1 MESKQS
7 LFDLRE
13 KFSNLYINEV
23 DTDHAAYVPKS
34 KIDKIFNSIAKIKI
48 NKRIGTGFFMKL
60 EINNNELYFL
70 VTCHHVILEKDVDSQ
85 ETILISYG
93 NKNEEIKKEIELN
106 KSERFIKCFDE
117 PIDITLIEIIFKDSI
132 PINKFLIPDYN
143 YKNSSGFNYYLNKD
157 CYSAGYPC
165 DKEVNG
171 ECVECSGKITEI
183 KDFEFSHTLDTRCGS
198 SGSPI
203 CLIANESIVGIHKA
217 GINKIKTNYGT
228 FIGIVIKEL
237 EKNIGI
243 IFYKRSL
250 ELFEEDSIDTRFI
263 NKYIK
268 KQVKDSIKCT
278 NILITLGKLLSKAE
292 LYAFKFGNNK
302 NILDIKLFGYYD
314 ECDNETKNSKL
325 KLFEIL
331 KKDIEL
337 FQDQYKKYCLKYENL
352 YMPRQ
357 IILDH
362 LIKLKSFFND
372 GNEIFIYDNIINIL
386 ERRRIVWS

>member
-48 NKRIGTGFFMKL
+48 NKQIGTGFFMKL

-93 NKNEEIKKEIELN
+93 NKDEEIKKEIELN

-157 CYSAGYPC
+157 CYSAGYPS
-165 DKEVNG
+165 DKKVDG

-183 KDFEFSHTLDTRCGS
+183 EDFEFSHTLDTKRGS

-203 CLIANESIVGIHKA
+203 CLIDNASIVGIHKA

-250 ELFEEDSIDTRFI
+250 QLIEEDSIDTRSFC
-263 NKYIK
+263 KYIQIK
-268 KQVKDSIKCT
+268 NQVKDSINCT
-278 NILITLGKLLSKAE
+278 NILGKLLSKAE

-331 KKDIEL
+331 KKEIEL
-337 FQDQYKKYCLKYENL
+337 FQDQYKEYCLKYMNL
-352 YMPRQ
+352 DIPRQ
-357 IILDH
+357 IIIDH

-372 GNEIFIYDNIINIL
+372 GNIFIYDNILNIL
-386 ERRRIVWS
+386 KKY